1 MKTKQILIKVSP
13 EQYSQ
18 LFQKVAVF
26 NKENNLELSVQ
37 AWIRRKIELPCEECG
52 FTEKHNNENGK
63 K

>member
-18 LFQKVAVF
+18 LCEKVAVF

-52 FTEKHNNENGK
+52 FIEKHNENGAK
-63 K
+63 